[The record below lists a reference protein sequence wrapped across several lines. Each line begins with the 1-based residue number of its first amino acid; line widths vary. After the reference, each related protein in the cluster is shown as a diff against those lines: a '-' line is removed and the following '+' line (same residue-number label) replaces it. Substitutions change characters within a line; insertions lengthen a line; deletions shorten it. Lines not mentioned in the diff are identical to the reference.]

1 MYKFDW
7 RDYLDRNNRAI
18 LDLGITEDMLEDIP
32 DQLIRAFIYRK
43 YRSISDNPQVY
54 FVSQSRSMY
63 NDSQIKNSYI
73 AKI

>member
-32 DQLIRAFIYRK
+32 DQLIRASIVNIDLYLITLKFILHTGIRN
-43 YRSISDNPQVY
+43 SIFIP
-54 FVSQSRSMY
+54 RGLET
-63 NDSQIKNSYI
+63 
-73 AKI
+73 